1 VSSES
6 VQRRLAAILSADV
19 VGYSRLMA
27 EDEDATVRTLGQY
40 REHIESLIR
49 DHQGR
54 LVDFTGDN
62 FLAEFP
68 SALDSVHCAL
78 EIQRELRVLNVDRP
92 PQRRMEFRIG
102 VHLGDVRV
110 ESERIYGDGVNI
122 AARLEGLAD
131 SGGICI
137 SATVHEQV
145 RSKLDVGTEDLG
157 SQSFK
162 NIAEPVRVYRVRLDS
177 VDGAAAS
184 APRTGRRRLRRAA
197 MAGVALILLL
207 GLGIGLGWRMALG
220 VALDLSGLGSLP
232 VNPAL
237 PEVPSIVVLP
247 FANMSADP
255 EQEYFSDGISEDLT
269 TALSKVRGL
278 FVISRNSAFTYKGQN
293 VKIEDVGRELGVRY
307 VLEGSVRKAGTQ
319 VRITAQLIDA
329 NSGFHIWSERYDREL
344 ADIFAV
350 QSEISEEILMA
361 LKVKI
366 EEAELDR
373 IRSKPSGDLTAYD
386 LVMRA
391 NAQITR
397 YTKQGVLA
405 ARLLLEQA
413 RELDPD
419 FPGVHALLG
428 STYATEYG
436 FGWSFDPALLD
447 RAEELAR
454 RELELNPSE
463 PTGHV
468 TLAAAYMF
476 QGRSVDAIAASEK
489 AIELSPNSPIPYYY
503 LAGALAQEM
512 SFVRVPQLLNRALR
526 LDPRAPSPV
535 RTLMAVANIAA
546 DRYEEAIEI
555 LERVRVATPEL
566 LMGRLWLA
574 STYSFVERYPDA
586 QAEGRDI
593 LRVNPAMTADRA
605 IPIMFGGRAGVEVV
619 GEERVAQIREN
630 LRKAGL
636 L

>member
-1 VSSES
+1 LNSDS

-27 EDEDATVRTLGQY
+27 EDEDATVRTLSQY
-40 REHIESLIR
+40 RERIATLIR

-68 SALDSVHCAL
+68 SALDSVRCAL
-78 EIQRELRVLNVDRP
+78 EIQKELRTLNADLP
-92 PQRRMEFRIG
+92 AQRRMEFRIG
-102 VHLGDVRV
+102 VHLGDVRI

-122 AARLEGLAD
+122 AARLEGLAEP
-131 SGGICI
+131 GGICI
-137 SATVHEQV
+137 SATVHDQV
-145 RSKLDVGTEDLG
+145 RSKLETGTQDLG

-162 NIAEPVRVYRVRLDS
+162 NIPEPVRVYRVSLELADS
-177 VDGAAAS
+177 ADSPPARSG
-184 APRTGRRRLRRAA
+184 GRRLRRAA
-197 MAGVALILLL
+197 TVGVALIVLLA
-207 GLGIGLGWRMALG
+207 LGIGLGWRMALG
-220 VALDLSGLGSLP
+220 LALDLSGLGSVP

-237 PEVPSIVVLP
+237 PEIPSIVVLP
-247 FANMSADP
+247 FTNMSADP

-278 FVISRNSAFTYKGQN
+278 FVISRNSAFTYKGQTF
-293 VKIEDVGRELGVRY
+293 KIEDVGRELGVRY
-307 VLEGSVRKAGTQ
+307 VLEGSVRKAGSQ

-329 NSGFHIWSERYDREL
+329 ISGFHIWSERYDREL
-344 ADIFAV
+344 ADIFAL
-350 QSEISEEILMA
+350 QSEISEEILLA

-366 EEAELDR
+366 EEAELGR
-373 IRSKPSGDLTAYD
+373 IRSKPSRDLTAYD
-386 LVMRA
+386 LMMRA
-391 NAQITR
+391 NAQFMR
-397 YTKQGVLA
+397 YTRQDVLK

-413 RELDPD
+413 LELDPD
-419 FPGVHALLG
+419 FPGAHGLLG

-436 FGWSFDPALLD
+436 FGWSFDPTLLD

-463 PTGHV
+463 PLGHV

-476 QGRSVDAIAASEK
+476 QGRSGDAIRASEK
-489 AIELSPNSPIPYYY
+489 AIELAPNLPIPYYY
-503 LAGALAQEM
+503 LAGSLAQEM
-512 SFVRVPQLLNRALR
+512 SFVRVPQLLNRAMR

-535 RTLMAVANIAA
+535 WTLMAVANLAA
-546 DRYEEAIEI
+546 DRYDEGIEI
-555 LERVRVATPEL
+555 LERVRVANPEL

-574 STYSFVERYPDA
+574 STYSYVERDPDA

-593 LRVNPAMTADRA
+593 LRVNPDMTADRA
-605 IPIMFGGRAGVEVV
+605 IPIMFGGRAGAEVV
-619 GEERVAQIREN
+619 GEERAGQIREN

-636 L
+636 P